1 MSYTIEKSNNKAT
14 FTLTIPASDVEE
26 GMQKAAREF
35 AKNTTIPGF
44 RPGKAPFD
52 MVKQRV
58 GEMKLLEAAA
68 EELIR
73 SAFVKAMIEEDL
85 ETVGQPYFSVDKMAP
100 GNDMIVKAEIALY
113 PRITKMADITK
124 LTIEAKDTKP
134 TTQMIEDAKRDLTMM
149 QTKEVRK
156 ANGEIVVKGD
166 KAVVD
171 LTLKKDGVVL
181 EGGEGRSHGI
191 YTGEGHYLAGI
202 VDQLEGMKEGEE
214 KTFTLPFPKDH
225 YQKHLA
231 GQDVDVTLAV
241 KEIFALESPAIDEE
255 FAKSLGLDSLADLES
270 KLSENLA
277 LENEREEYLRQE
289 KEMLELIAEKSTYE
303 EIPDLLINQEINQ
316 MIHELRHQVEE
327 KGADFDE
334 YLKSINKT
342 LADLKL
348 DFTPTALKRVK
359 IAIFLKEY
367 AIKENIVVSA
377 DEVDVELDRIAQQY
391 EKGSE
396 AYKRVFDPRYRE
408 YLEHQLRNKKVVDT
422 LKSIIVK

>member
-1 MSYTIEKSNNKAT
+1 MSYTFEKTNNQAI
-14 FTLTIPASDVEE
+14 FTLTIPALEVEE
-26 GMQKAAREF
+26 GMQKAAKEF
-35 AKNTTIPGF
+35 AKSQNIPGF
-44 RPGKAPFD
+44 RPGKAPYD
-52 MVKQRV
+52 MVKQRI

-73 SAFVKAMIEEDL
+73 AAFVKAMIAEDL
-85 ETVGQPYFSVDKMAP
+85 ETVGQPHFSVDKMAP
-100 GNDMIVKAEIALY
+100 GNDMVVKAEIAIY
-113 PRITKMADITK
+113 PHMTKMTDVNA
-124 LTIEAKDTKP
+124 LSVEAKDTKP
-134 TTQMIEDAKRDLTMM
+134 NAQMIDDAKRDLAMM
-149 QTKEVRK
+149 QTKETRK
-156 ANGEIVVKGD
+156 PSGETVVKGD

-202 VDQLEGMKEGEE
+202 VEQIEGMKEGET

-231 GQDVDVTLAV
+231 GQDIEVTVAL
-241 KEIFALESPAIDEE
+241 KEIFALESPEIDDA
-255 FAKSLGLDSLADLES
+255 FAVTLGLKNLADLEE
-270 KLSENLA
+270 KLSENIA
-277 LENEREEYLRQE
+277 HENVREELLRQE
-289 KEMLELIAEKSTYE
+289 KEMLELLAEKSTFE
-303 EIPDLLINQEINQ
+303 EIPDLLVNQEINQ

-327 KGADFDE
+327 KGAEFEE

-348 DFTPTALKRVK
+348 DFTQTALKRVK

-367 AIKENIVVSA
+367 AEKESINVEA
-377 DEVDVELDRIAQQY
+377 DEVDAELDRIAANY
-391 EKGSE
+391 EKGSD
-396 AYKRVFDPRYRE
+396 AYKRVYDPRYRE
-408 YLEHQLRNKKVVDT
+408 YLEQQIRNKKTIDR